1 MSKFSD
7 FASKVEV
14 VFEKVNWKAVGTA
27 LTIVGAGIGLVAGFA
42 KDQQNDK
49 VIRETARKT
58 AIDELQKYLND
69 STKNN
74 NHHEGG

>member
-7 FASKVEV
+7 FTSKVEA
-14 VFEKVNWKAVGTA
+14 VFEKVNWKTVGMVLSGVGLGISL
-27 LTIVGAGIGLVAGFA
+27 LTGFA